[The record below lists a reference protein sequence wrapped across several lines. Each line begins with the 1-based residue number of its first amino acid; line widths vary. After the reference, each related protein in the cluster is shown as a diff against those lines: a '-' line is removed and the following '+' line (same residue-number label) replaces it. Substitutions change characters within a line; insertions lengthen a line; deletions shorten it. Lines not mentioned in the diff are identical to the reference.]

1 MADARPGLTPPLG
14 TSERIRNRAIWAV
27 AFFAASVLPAIVGMG
42 VGDLQGEGIA
52 VAMPIAFGLWVI
64 GALFALAAALPTL
77 RHWDGLPTQT
87 RLLGALPLVTVS
99 LFVTAALIG
108 SLLV

>member
-1 MADARPGLTPPLG
+1 MADARPGPTPPFG

-42 VGDLQGEGIA
+42 IGDLQGEGIT

-64 GALFALAAALPTL
+64 GALFALLAALPTL

>member
-1 MADARPGLTPPLG
+1 
-14 TSERIRNRAIWAV
+14 
-27 AFFAASVLPAIVGMG
+27 
-42 VGDLQGEGIA
+42 
-52 VAMPIAFGLWVI
+52 
-64 GALFALAAALPTL
+64 LPTL
-77 RHWDGLPTQT
+77 RHWEGLPTQT